1 MIIAAAIIAAV
12 ICAVAY
18 SLGNV
23 TGERRGRA
31 LGWLERNDQEINR
44 DAKRREKLNS
54 RRDRD
59 GTFQEAKQ

>member
-1 MIIAAAIIAAV
+1 MTYAAAIIAAA
-12 ICAVAY
+12 ICTLAY
-18 SLGNV
+18 LLGHS

-44 DAKRREKLNS
+44 DAKRREQLNS

-59 GTFQEAKQ
+59 GAFQEAKK